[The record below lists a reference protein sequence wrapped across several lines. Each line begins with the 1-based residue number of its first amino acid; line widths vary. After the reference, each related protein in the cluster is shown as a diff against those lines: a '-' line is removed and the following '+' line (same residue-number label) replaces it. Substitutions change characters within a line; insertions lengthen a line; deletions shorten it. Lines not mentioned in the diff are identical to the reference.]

1 MSDVSSLTVLF
12 PRRNNAGQK
21 LFDNGRTPSQ
31 PPREGLVPAVAT
43 VVERTSAGSLSR
55 RVKQLPTDQRGGTM
69 WNSLHSALNGT
80 GFSGTLVPG
89 RVPLVWSR
97 RQRPCLP
104 FPHPWNYRE
113 PIRILESLFVDADD
127 NAGSGRHTVC
137 LRIPGLAPFLA
148 TRDPQLIRAITVDT
162 GDKEGQFDRDTLP
175 SDGIARATGTDSLLY
190 SNGAQW
196 RHQKKLAASPFGKST
211 LFQPENFSA
220 FFDGFQKTV
229 RQRLDA
235 FRSRSANTPGPLEV
249 RLEDE
254 IKPMMLE
261 MLTNSFFGASLSYQ
275 EIRETYVPA
284 LEFLIDDI
292 VRDTVYQRLPLP
304 RWLTRPSRP
313 DRKRLQESK
322 VVFEQLIDI
331 VLAQRQTG
339 TGLWRQFKSDAPDEA
354 LRSNLRVFLAGA
366 LEATTSFASWT
377 LSHLPRCP
385 EVQTRLF
392 HELEP
397 VDHYSP
403 EVLEN
408 AVWLG
413 RGRDETLR
421 LTPSLYFLPRRAT
434 AHRTVVT
441 SDGRDLTIPAGTH
454 IFLDVWHA
462 NRHEDHWGVAQTG
475 YPALEFQPDRWRVLA
490 EQHRD
495 SKEML
500 HFGFGHGPRVC
511 PGKHL
516 GQLEVALVVGAL
528 VKLAELEA
536 VHRANP
542 ERAGVS
548 TKPADGCLVRM
559 RLRQHTGHE
568 VSDKMQPS

>member
-1 MSDVSSLTVLF
+1 MLMGIPFHASRPSNSARQKAPQREDAMWKPLLT
-12 PRRNNAGQK
+12 
-21 LFDNGRTPSQ
+21 
-31 PPREGLVPAVAT
+31 
-43 VVERTSAGSLSR
+43 
-55 RVKQLPTDQRGGTM
+55 
-69 WNSLHSALNGT
+69 ALNRN

-89 RVPLVWSR
+89 RVPLLWSR
-97 RQRPCLP
+97 RPRPCLP
-104 FPHPWNYRE
+104 FPHPGNYRE

-190 SNGAQW
+190 SNGSQW
-196 RHQKKLAASPFGKST
+196 RHQKKLSASPFGKST
-211 LFQPENFSA
+211 LFQPENFA
-220 FFDGFQKTV
+220 VFFEGFRKTV
-229 RQRLDA
+229 TQRLEA
-235 FRSRSANTPGPLEV
+235 FRLRTAGTPGPLEV
-249 RLEDE
+249 HLEAE
-254 IKPMMLE
+254 IKPVMLE
-261 MLTNSFFGASLSYQ
+261 MLTNSFFGASLSYS

-284 LEFLIDDI
+284 LETLIDDI

-304 RWLTRPSRP
+304 RWLTRPPRHE
-313 DRKRLQESK
+313 RERLRESQA
-322 VVFEQLIDI
+322 VFEQLIDL
-331 VLAQRQTG
+331 VLASRKAG
-339 TGLWRQFKSDAPDEA
+339 TGLWRQFKSDAPDAA

-377 LSHLPRCP
+377 LSHLARSAD
-385 EVQTRLF
+385 VQTRL
-392 HELEP
+392 HQELQP
-397 VDHYSP
+397 LDHYSP
-403 EVLEN
+403 EVLET
-408 AVWLG
+408 AVLLG
-413 RGRDETLR
+413 RVLDETLR

-434 AHRTVVT
+434 TRRTVVT
-441 SDGRDLTIPAGTH
+441 SDGRDLTLPAGTH

-462 NRHEDHWGVAQTG
+462 NRHEDHWGIAQTG
-475 YPALEFQPDRWRVLA
+475 YSALEFQPDRWRVLA

-516 GQLEVALVVGAL
+516 GQLEVALVVGAF
-528 VKLAELEA
+528 VKLARFEA
-536 VHRANP
+536 VQSANP

-559 RLRQHTGHE
+559 RLREKT
-568 VSDKMQPS
+568 V